1 MSFLNFLD
9 LNLLGQVS
17 LDISTGAYLIWFLPQ
32 LFLNF
37 KRHSTHGLSLS
48 MHGLLCVGY
57 LCDLVYGFGLG
68 MQWQYRLI
76 TGIGLMSL
84 CIQNYQFLKYGIL
97 KEGNHEKSR
106 IKNIYFIFLNLIF
119 LSLIIFALHILIF
132 SKSAHSF
139 YPRSFYDDL
148 GMVAN
153 ICWFTYMIP
162 QIIKNYFSKSTLGL
176 SPYFVLI
183 ALFLNL
189 CDSTSAWALDW
200 DYPSK
205 IGPMTAFAKN
215 LILIFQ
221 VGYYAKFY
229 KK

>member
-1 MSFLNFLD
+1 MSFFNFLN
-9 LNLLGQVS
+9 LNLIGQIS
-17 LDISTGAYLIWFLPQ
+17 LDISTLAYLIWFVPQ
-32 LFLNF
+32 IILNF
-37 KRHSTHGLSLS
+37 KRHSTQGLSLS

-57 LCDLVYGFGLG
+57 LCDLIYGFGLG
-68 MQWQYRLI
+68 MQWQYRLV
-76 TGIGLMSL
+76 TGIGLASL
-84 CIQNYQFLKYGIL
+84 FIQNYQFGRYGL
-97 KEGNHEKSR
+97 YKKLEK
-106 IKNIYFIFLNLIF
+106 IYFIFLNF
-119 LSLIIFALHILIF
+119 LFFILIIFAFKILVF
-132 SKSAHSF
+132 SHAYFFHQA
-139 YPRSFYDDL
+139 FYDHI
-148 GMVAN
+148 GMVSN

-162 QIIKNYFSKSTLGL
+162 QIIKNYFSKSTFGL

-205 IGPMTAFAKN
+205 IGAMTAFGKN

-221 VGYYAKFY
+221 VIYYAKFY